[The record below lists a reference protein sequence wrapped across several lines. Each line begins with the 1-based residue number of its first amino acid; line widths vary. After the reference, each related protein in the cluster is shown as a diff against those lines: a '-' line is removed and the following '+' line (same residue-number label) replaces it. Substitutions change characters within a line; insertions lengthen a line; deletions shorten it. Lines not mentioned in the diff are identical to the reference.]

1 MSFLQAAEI
10 EGRPL
15 TEEEIDAVISLILA
29 GGLLTTTD
37 AIGNALVYLE
47 RNREARRR
55 LIEEPALIQS
65 AIEEFLRYEAPV
77 TGLSRTV
84 SKDCEIDGQKLRK
97 GEKVLMLWASANRDE
112 EEFPNPNEVILDRH
126 PNRHVSFGVGI
137 HRCLGSNFGRLE
149 FRDCA
154 RRGPPPYARLH
165 HRAGRDPTIARRGND
180 LRPAGNSHD
189 VRARAAGSRE
199 PRRLMTKPGVLDGL
213 TAVDLTRW
221 FAGALVGMVMADNGA
236 RVIRVEP
243 SAASQAAPDPSA
255 GAAGYVQ
262 WQRGKEIRELDLK
275 DERGRSEVRSLAER
289 ADVLIE
295 SFRPGVMERL
305 ELGYPELS
313 ARNPGLVYCSISGF
327 GPKGRYR
334 RFKGYEGAVAA
345 IAGRHMDMGTFA
357 GAARLCRRSGGEL
370 RRLADGSSGRGRGA
384 LREGEDRYRTA
395 GRDKPAAGSHRI
407 RHGSWFATQQPSAA
421 PAMNPARGQRRLGAP
436 GYMTAQTRDGRW
448 LQFASLA
455 PHLFWNMVEGLGLG
469 HLRDDPAYARLPA
482 GAAPEVLE
490 RFWEQ
495 ALDAVHAKTYAEW
508 QEILIRQR
516 VGFDLMT
523 TTEEGMDHPQV
534 RHNGHVIQI
543 AHPELG
549 ETEQIGPLV
558 RFGQTPSRIPGDA
571 AERGAASPPESRE
584 PPPAHALSG
593 VTVLELAA
601 MYAAPFGANLLADL
615 GARVIK
621 LEPLEGDAMRL
632 LGALGIK
639 TIQGKESIAVD
650 LKAPEGQKIV
660 RQLVERADLLMH
672 NYRPG
677 VPERLGID
685 YPRLRDVNPNLVYL
699 YAAAYGPDGPYAALP
714 AYHPTAGAVAGNAIY
729 QAGEGFPPPP
739 DRELDMEE
747 RKDVS
752 ARLGRSNEG
761 NPDPNGALVVG
772 TALTLGLLARERH
785 GVGQEMVTTMLC
797 SNAYAMSDDWIR
809 YEWKPA
815 RRLVD
820 ADLHGPSAL

>member
-1 MSFLQAAEI
+1 
-10 EGRPL
+10 
-15 TEEEIDAVISLILA
+15 
-29 GGLLTTTD
+29 
-37 AIGNALVYLE
+37 
-47 RNREARRR
+47 
-55 LIEEPALIQS
+55 
-65 AIEEFLRYEAPV
+65 
-77 TGLSRTV
+77 
-84 SKDCEIDGQKLRK
+84 
-97 GEKVLMLWASANRDE
+97 
-112 EEFPNPNEVILDRH
+112 
-126 PNRHVSFGVGI
+126 
-137 HRCLGSNFGRLE
+137 
-149 FRDCA
+149 
-154 RRGPPPYARLH
+154 
-165 HRAGRDPTIARRGND
+165 
-180 LRPAGNSHD
+180 
-189 VRARAAGSRE
+189 
-199 PRRLMTKPGVLDGL
+199 MTKPGVFDGL
-213 TAVDLTRW
+213 TAIDLTRG

-243 SAASQAAPDPSA
+243 AAASQAAPDPSA

-275 DERGRSEVRSLAER
+275 DERGRSEVGSLAER

-327 GPKGRYR
+327 GPRGRYR

-345 IAGRHMDMGTFA
+345 IAGRHMDMGRSLGRPVFA
-357 GAARLCRRSGGEL
+357 AVPVASFGASQM
-370 RRLADGSSGRGRGA
+370 A
-384 LREGEDRYRTA
+384 LQGVAAALYVRERTGTGQRVETSLLQGLTA
-395 GRDKPAAGSHRI
+395 YDM
-407 RHGSWFATQQPSAA
+407 GSWFATQQPSAA
-421 PAMNPARGQRRLGAP
+421 PAMNPARGQGRLGAP

-448 LQFASLA
+448 LQFANHA

-469 HLRDDPAYARLPA
+469 HLRDDPAYAGLPA

-495 ALDAVHAKTYAEW
+495 ALDAVQAKTYAEW
-508 QEILIRQR
+508 REILIRRR

-534 RHNGHVIQI
+534 RHNGHVIQV

-549 ETEQIGPLV
+549 QTEQVGPLV
-558 RFGQTPSRIPGDA
+558 RFGQTPSRIPGYA
-571 AERGAASPPESRE
+571 RESGASSPPESRE

-621 LEPLEGDAMRL
+621 VEPLEGDAMRL

-685 YPRLRDVNPNLVYL
+685 YPRLREVNPDLVYL

-761 NPDPNGALVVG
+761 NPDPNSALVVG

-809 YEWKPA
+809 YEGKPA

-820 ADLHGPSAL
+820 ADLHGPSALYRLYETAEGWIFLACFTQGEWEALCGTLSDAQLRGDARFATPASREKHDRALAAELERVFRGASADEWEEALVERDVACVRADRAGNGEFMGSDPAVRENAFIADVVHPEFGPHWRHGPTVHLSATPGVVGPGTRVGENTRAVLSELGYTEETIRDFRDRKIVTWPDA